1 MSQNLWTHIRTVS
14 DFPKAGIE
22 FYDISP
28 LLNQHLNQLIDA
40 LIDALP
46 SDILAAT
53 DALVAVESRGFV
65 LASLLAARLDKG
77 LILIRK
83 TGKLPPPCPS

>member
-40 LIDALP
+40 LIDALSLGGLCLP
-46 SDILAAT
+46 A
-53 DALVAVESRGFV
+53 FW
-65 LASLLAARLDKG
+65 LLA
-77 LILIRK
+77 LIK
-83 TGKLPPPCPS
+83 V